1 MKKNFFH
8 GIALD
13 MVWEPKETGN
23 FIFEEKKK
31 QTWLCLRAK
40 RQKKRENGIFLK
52 NLHIFVIL
60 GAKTKVMKR
69 KNTLNEFDILF
80 HSFYNL

>member
-1 MKKNFFH
+1 
-8 GIALD
+8 
-13 MVWEPKETGN
+13 MVWEPKKTGN
-23 FIFEEKKK
+23 FIFEEKKNK
-31 QTWLCLRAK
+31 LGFVLEQNGK
-40 RQKKRENGIFLK
+40 KKRENSIFLK

>member
-1 MKKNFFH
+1 
-8 GIALD
+8 

-23 FIFEEKKK
+23 FIFEEKKNK
-31 QTWLCLRAK
+31 LGFVLEQNGK
-40 RQKKRENGIFLK
+40 KKRENGIFLK

-60 GAKTKVMKR
+60 GGKTKVMKR

>member
-1 MKKNFFH
+1 
-8 GIALD
+8 

-23 FIFEEKKK
+23 FIFEEKKNK
-31 QTWLCLRAK
+31 LGFILEQNGK
-40 RQKKRENGIFLK
+40 KKRENGIFLK

>member
-1 MKKNFFH
+1 
-8 GIALD
+8 

-23 FIFEEKKK
+23 FIFKEKKNK
-31 QTWLCLRAK
+31 LGFVLEQNG
-40 RQKKRENGIFLK
+40 KKNRDNGIFLK

>member
-1 MKKNFFH
+1 
-8 GIALD
+8 

-23 FIFEEKKK
+23 FIFEEKKNK
-31 QTWLCLRAK
+31 LGFVLEQNGK
-40 RQKKRENGIFLK
+40 KKRENGIFLK

-69 KNTLNEFDILF
+69 KNTLHEFDILF

>member
-1 MKKNFFH
+1 
-8 GIALD
+8 

-23 FIFEEKKK
+23 FIFEEKKNK
-31 QTWLCLRAK
+31 LGFVLEQNGK
-40 RQKKRENGIFLK
+40 KKRENGIFLK

>member
-1 MKKNFFH
+1 
-8 GIALD
+8 

-23 FIFEEKKK
+23 FIFEEKKNK
-31 QTWLCLRAK
+31 LGFVLEQNGK
-40 RQKKRENGIFLK
+40 KKRENGIFLK

-69 KNTLNEFDILF
+69 KNTFK
-80 HSFYNL
+80 

>member
-1 MKKNFFH
+1 
-8 GIALD
+8 

-23 FIFEEKKK
+23 FIFEEKKNK
-31 QTWLCLRAK
+31 LGFVLEQNGK
-40 RQKKRENGIFLK
+40 KKRENGIFLK

-80 HSFYNL
+80 HSFYNLWN

>member
-1 MKKNFFH
+1 
-8 GIALD
+8 

-23 FIFEEKKK
+23 FIFEEKKNK
-31 QTWLCLRAK
+31 LGFVLEQNGK
-40 RQKKRENGIFLK
+40 KKRENGIFLK

-60 GAKTKVMKR
+60 RAKTKVMIR

>member
-1 MKKNFFH
+1 
-8 GIALD
+8 

-23 FIFEEKKK
+23 FIFEEKKNQLGFVLEQNGK
-31 QTWLCLRAK
+31 
-40 RQKKRENGIFLK
+40 KKRENGIFLK

>member
-1 MKKNFFH
+1 
-8 GIALD
+8 

-23 FIFEEKKK
+23 FIFEEKKNK
-31 QTWLCLRAK
+31 LGFVLEQNGK
-40 RQKKRENGIFLK
+40 KKRENGIFLK

-69 KNTLNEFDILF
+69 KNTLDEFDILF
-80 HSFYNL
+80 HSFYNLWN

>member
-1 MKKNFFH
+1 
-8 GIALD
+8 

-23 FIFEEKKK
+23 FIFEEKKNK
-31 QTWLCLRAK
+31 LGFVLEQNGK
-40 RQKKRENGIFLK
+40 KKRENGIFLK

-69 KNTLNEFDILF
+69 KNTLNEFDILL

>member
-1 MKKNFFH
+1 
-8 GIALD
+8 

-23 FIFEEKKK
+23 FIFEEKKNK
-31 QTWLCLRAK
+31 LGFVLEQNGK
-40 RQKKRENGIFLK
+40 KKRENGIFLK

-60 GAKTKVMKR
+60 GAKTKVLKK
-69 KNTLNEFDILF
+69 KNTLDEFDILF

>member
-1 MKKNFFH
+1 
-8 GIALD
+8 

-23 FIFEEKKK
+23 FIFEEKKNK
-31 QTWLCLRAK
+31 LGFVLEQNGK
-40 RQKKRENGIFLK
+40 KKRENGIFLK
-52 NLHIFVIL
+52 NLHISVIL

-69 KNTLNEFDILF
+69 KITLNEFDILF

>member
-1 MKKNFFH
+1 
-8 GIALD
+8 

-23 FIFEEKKK
+23 FIFEEKKNK
-31 QTWLCLRAK
+31 LGFVLEQNGK
-40 RQKKRENGIFLK
+40 KKRENGIFLK
-52 NLHIFVIL
+52 KLHIFVIL

-69 KNTLNEFDILF
+69 KNTSNEFDILF

>member
-1 MKKNFFH
+1 
-8 GIALD
+8 

-23 FIFEEKKK
+23 FTFEEKKTKLGLILK
-31 QTWLCLRAK
+31 QNGK
-40 RQKKRENGIFLK
+40 KKRENGIFLK

-60 GAKTKVMKR
+60 RAKTKVMIR